1 MIWVLYGTALLL
13 LTASALSDRQK
24 TKKALK
30 KGWNSFVNILPPFF
44 AVLLLVS
51 FSVAFLPERFIAA
64 ALGSES
70 GLFGQ
75 VIASLLGSV
84 TLIPGFI
91 AFPMA
96 KLLIENGAGIAQMAV
111 FISTLMMV
119 GVATAP
125 LEAQYFGWKV
135 TLLRNGMAYFYSF
148 LVGYVV
154 WLAVVP

>member
-1 MIWVLYGTALLL
+1 MIWLLYGAALLL
-13 LTASALSDRQK
+13 LAASALFDRQK

-30 KGWNSFVNILPPFF
+30 KGWKSFVNILPPFF

-51 FSVAFLPERFIAA
+51 FTVAFLPDRFIAA
-64 ALGSES
+64 SLGSES
-70 GLFGQ
+70 GFFGQ
-75 VIASLLGSV
+75 LLASLFGSV

-96 KLLIENGAGIAQMAV
+96 KMLLENGAGIAQMGV

-125 LEAQYFGWKV
+125 LEAEYFGWKV

-154 WLAVVP
+154 WLAVAP